1 MSDAIEYLFWPLLKV
16 PCPNIELD
24 KNSNKLALFLCV
36 RKLFSFVYVKT
47 ILWLIYMYTIETSEI
62 STKQF
67 LYDYKFIDL
76 LVYKITVWFHF
87 A

>member
-16 PCPNIELD
+16 PCPKIELD

-47 ILWLIYMYTIETSEI
+47 ILWLIYTIETFEI
-62 STKQF
+62 FNKAVF
-67 LYDYKFIDL
+67 
-76 LVYKITVWFHF
+76 VWL
-87 A
+87 